1 MTAVAEIQ
9 LDQLEVPFRAP
20 IATRE
25 ETWAVRRLVLVR
37 LRTDDGREGLGEA
50 PQAPAEALSATIAA
64 ELADRLPGLDPADPT
79 DLGVRLRGIEA
90 VPATIWPTT
99 LRAALETAV
108 ADLGARAAG
117 LSLAASAS
125 VTARPQVAVNGLVGI
140 DLPEA
145 AARRATAL
153 VDAGF
158 RCLKLKGG
166 REPQD
171 ALAKRVRAVR
181 AAVGPSVR
189 LRLDVNGA
197 WTSVAEATEAIRAL
211 AAFDLE
217 YVEQPLLPTA
227 GPEAM
232 AMVRRAVPV
241 PIAADESVTDP
252 GAASALLEAGA
263 ADILVVRLSRL
274 GGFHGARRIA
284 ERAAGFG
291 VAIVVSTLF
300 ESGVGIAA
308 ALHLAATLDGEERAH
323 GLATAD
329 LLAADLLAEPLAIR
343 NGQMA
348 LPPGAGLGIV
358 LDPTTVDRF
367 QVP

>member
-1 MTAVAEIQ
+1 MTAVAALQ
-9 LDQLEVPFRAP
+9 LEQLEVPFRAP
-20 IATRE
+20 IATRNK
-25 ETWAVRRLVLVR
+25 TWAVRRLVLVR
-37 LRTDDGREGLGEA
+37 LRAEDGREGLGEA
-50 PQAPAEALSATIAA
+50 PQAPPERLSAPMAA
-64 ELADRLPGLDPADPT
+64 ELADRLAGLDPADPT
-79 DLGVRLRGIEA
+79 DLELRVRGMEA
-90 VPATIWPTT
+90 VQGVGGAT
-99 LRAALETAV
+99 LRAALETAA
-108 ADLGARAAG
+108 ADLEAQAAG
-117 LSLAASAS
+117 VSLAASAS
-125 VTARPQVAVNGLVGI
+125 ATARPQVAVNGLVGME
-140 DLPEA
+140 LPESA
-145 AARRATAL
+145 AQRATAL

-166 REPQD
+166 GEPQD
-171 ALAKRVRAVR
+171 ELATRVRAVR

-252 GAASALLEAGA
+252 GAASALLDAGA
-263 ADILVVRLSRL
+263 ADILVVKLSRL

-284 ERAAGFG
+284 ERAAEVG
-291 VAIVVSTLF
+291 VAIIVSTLF

-308 ALHLAATLDGEERAH
+308 ALHLAAALDGEERAH

-329 LLAADLLAEPLAIR
+329 LLAADLLAEPLGIR

-358 LDPTTVDRF
+358 LDPATVDRF
-367 QVP
+367 RAP